1 MKYGIRE
8 IFEVEFFDSHGNFI
22 TKLDSLK
29 TFNIIVR
36 GDRKGSIHIAD
47 SLYDS
52 KLLEYMGYNK
62 NLKVICE
69 GVARDY
75 KTGKDHVIT
84 IVIDDLEC
92 ENLWSIRISDQNDPS
107 VNHMLFRFTKVPKIK
122 FEFEE
127 EIING

>member
-8 IFEVEFFDSHGNFI
+8 IFEVEFFDSYGNFI
-22 TKLDSLK
+22 AKLDSLK

-62 NLKVICE
+62 NLKAICK

-75 KTGKDHVIT
+75 KTGKDHVVT
-84 IVIDDLEC
+84 IIIDDLEC
-92 ENLWSIRISDQNDPS
+92 ENLWSIRISSDQNDPS

-122 FEFEE
+122 FEE